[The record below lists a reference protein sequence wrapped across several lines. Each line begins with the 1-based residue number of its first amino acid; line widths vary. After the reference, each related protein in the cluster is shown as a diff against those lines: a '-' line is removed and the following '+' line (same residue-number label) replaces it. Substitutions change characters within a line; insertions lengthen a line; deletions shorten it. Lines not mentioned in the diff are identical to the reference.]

1 MKTVLGENLY
11 SSAEVAELLG
21 VTAQTVA
28 TYVRKNRLKA
38 VKIGGKKYINE
49 ESLKSFLN
57 PEQELPPTTILRYYR
72 ICGIIYRGLDI
83 LPSKKN
89 MFLLFWSMV
98 AQEK

>member
-57 PEQELPPTTILRYYR
+57 TEQE
-72 ICGIIYRGLDI
+72 
-83 LPSKKN
+83 
-89 MFLLFWSMV
+89 
-98 AQEK
+98 